1 MAGLISGIV
10 ALTTSFLGLAGTVIG
25 AVLGAILY
33 QVLSIFIKEPLEN
46 STIRKV
52 ENGLV
57 FIIPLVLIAI
67 FLVIFIIALLHSYLI
82 YYPDFLN
89 FFIQLEQLTNNNLV
103 RFMGIGLILMGVYP
117 LIQPKVIKREYGF
130 IILILGIVLLI
141 RGLLDINP
149 ELFYLYTNL
158 LNFFD
163 VFLVIVIFLILIFV
177 IIKIFLESV
186 LLYMRR
192 NSNLNIFNS
201 KSGNI
206 NNTNDQ
212 DDDGTIDYRSI
223 EYKYMNYDNMD
234 YDDLNN
240 INNDLDN
247 NLDNGL
253 NKDLDKNS
261 NKDLDKNFD
270 KNWDKDL
277 NKDLDKGLDKD
288 FDSKINQFDNNRKID
303 KKDSTQ
309 SNKGQYNN
317 DINHKIIS
325 SNEVIKSSKVKNSNK
340 TIKSNKTSTM
350 SKNRKYFKR

>member
-1 MAGLISGIV
+1 MSKSFDIIMAGLISGIV

-103 RFMGIGLILMGVYP
+103 RFMGIGLILMGIYP

-141 RGLLDINP
+141 RGLLDLDS

-192 NSNLNIFNS
+192 NSSLNIFNS

-240 INNDLDN
+240 ITNDLDN
-247 NLDNGL
+247 NLDKDLNNNLNKNPNKYLDKNL
-253 NKDLDKNS
+253 NKDLN
-261 NKDLDKNFD
+261 
-270 KNWDKDL
+270 
-277 NKDLDKGLDKD
+277 KD
-288 FDSKINQFDNNRKID
+288 FDSKINQPNNKGKID

-309 SNKGQYNN
+309 SNKDQYNN
-317 DINHKIIS
+317 NVNNKIIS
-325 SNEVIKSSKVKNSNK
+325 SNEVIKSNKVKNSNK
-340 TIKSNKTSTM
+340 TIKSDKTSTM
-350 SKNRKYFKR
+350 SKNRKYFKH